1 MAQLPISFCAHTTTQ
16 PCRARP
22 GPPTSYARLVLSLQV
37 HFMAQRGQLEGQLDK
52 TGWMVESP
60 LAFCARLGS
69 SMDEYEAFVRSW
81 SMRAAA
87 MAGAA
92 GRAQLC

>member
-1 MAQLPISFCAHTTTQ
+1 
-16 PCRARP
+16 
-22 GPPTSYARLVLSLQV
+22 
-37 HFMAQRGQLEGQLDK
+37 MAQRGQLEGQLDK

-87 MAGAA
+87 TAGAA